1 MEFVPNTIFIEND
14 VKNSPTKC
22 FLGFFLCGGGGF
34 NLVDESPTTGISP
47 VSVVNHK
54 PKVVMTLVK
63 EVV

>member
-1 MEFVPNTIFIEND
+1 MEFVSNTIFIEND
-14 VKNSPTKC
+14 VKNSRTIC
-22 FLGFFLCGGGGF
+22 SRAFDRCDGHVI

-63 EVV
+63 KVV